1 MKTKNFTVIV
11 LFAVTMFYGC
21 NSNKSNTEEQSS
33 VKQFDQTYPTLVLL
47 SSGLTTDTLKSAFL
61 NILEREPKTYSVAV
75 VVNASTTEKKK
86 YKKTKKVKIR
96 FSDMGFDS
104 TKIKLFDLM
113 KRTPQELS
121 DFDIIYALGGNPFL
135 LLDEVN
141 KSGFGQI
148 LADLAHQNK
157 IMMGYSA
164 VSLLLGPDMTLMD
177 SADSLLGFNY
187 IGLKELNCLGL
198 YDFYIFPHYADFTSQ
213 ATDLVPLINRFEKQ
227 TDFPLYRLND
237 DQGIIYQDGKIEVVG
252 Y

>member
-96 FSDMGFDS
+96 FSEMGFDS

-164 VSLLLGPDMTLMD
+164 GSLLLGPDMTLMD
-177 SADSLLGFNY
+177 SADSLLGFND

-198 YDFYIFPHYADFTSQ
+198 YDLYFPT
-213 ATDLVPLINRFEKQ
+213 
-227 TDFPLYRLND
+227 LYRF
-237 DQGIIYQDGKIEVVG
+237 YQSG